1 VPLGVS
7 RAYDLAGNRTQ
18 KVVTVDGTPIT
29 TNYTYNSANQ
39 LTGDGASTCRLR
51 RQRQPVQT
59 NGDRVAQTVDS
70 VETTYLLDTAAP
82 LTMIL
87 AETTGSE
94 TIHYLH
100 SLDLVAESDGATTDY
115 FLDDGLGSAR
125 QLTDPSGDV
134 LLVQHQRQQRG
145 H

>member
-1 VPLGVS
+1 
-7 RAYDLAGNRTQ
+7 
-18 KVVTVDGTPIT
+18 VDG
-29 TNYTYNSANQ
+29 
-39 LTGDGASTCRLR
+39 
-51 RQRQPVQT
+51 
-59 NGDRVAQTVDS
+59 

-100 SLDLVAESDGATTDY
+100 GLDLVAESDGAATDY
-115 FLDDGLGSAR
+115 FLYDGLGSTR
-125 QLTDPSGDV
+125 QLADPSGEV
-134 LLVQHQRQQRG
+134 LLAQHQCQQHG